1 MTREDGERA
10 LLEFAGFMKEATV
23 YVVGS
28 QAIYG
33 SFPDLDLGIVRAS
46 KDIDG
51 LHIENTRSS
60 RGPGLHAK
68 LGSLTFAKIADVMS
82 EYFPREARSEQ

>member
-10 LLEFAGFMKEATV
+10 LLEFAGFMKEPTV

-33 SFPDLDLGIVRAS
+33 SFPDLDLGIVLAS
-46 KDIDG
+46 KDIDVFTVPYYESLG
-51 LHIENTRSS
+51 RGRDRRCRDDVTR
-60 RGPGLHAK
+60 
-68 LGSLTFAKIADVMS
+68 LTRRRRV
-82 EYFPREARSEQ
+82 